1 MPKDKRP
8 VLRRSIT
15 PSIPLKLD
23 LHDAEGDFAAELQL
37 RLDNSAM
44 VRFEEKSGVNT
55 LAQGPLEIWAGMD
68 ARRLSA
74 LLWAAVLA
82 HNPEYDSDE
91 GLEVI
96 RSYVTDENA
105 KQVYEALWEAH
116 LASLSPE
123 RRKLMSEIRAKG
135 KETLEE
141 DEDSPRDPSEIRA
154 KGKETLEDEDP
165 PRDPFSGQ
173 SAYPAPELASSPSNS
188 NGGTSGPLPDTTSDL
203 ATANSGG

>member
-1 MPKDKRP
+1 
-8 VLRRSIT
+8 
-15 PSIPLKLD
+15 
-23 LHDAEGDFAAELQL
+23 
-37 RLDNSAM
+37 M

-74 LLWAAVLA
+74 LLWAAALA

-105 KQVYEALWEAH
+105 KQVYEALWDAH

-135 KETLEE
+135 KETL
-141 DEDSPRDPSEIRA
+141 A
-154 KGKETLEDEDP
+154 DEDP
-165 PRDPFSGQ
+165 TRDPFGGQ
-173 SAYPAPELASSPSNS
+173 AAPPAPELASNPP
-188 NGGTSGPLPDTTSDL
+188 GGTSGPLPATT
-203 ATANSGG
+203 